1 MAVDCGE
8 GVIVG
13 GELELG
19 VEGGMD
25 WFCSSRADGGL
36 PNGLVTTIGGT
47 EIGSSLASPLRNR
60 VECSAPCHCGW
71 VGSSTPL
78 RGGEEWSGVEYPLP
92 LWDEWAH
99 CHIY

>member
-47 EIGSSLASPLRNR
+47 EIGSSLASPYISSLVLVNTTSFGTPFNR
-60 VECSAPCHCGW
+60 S
-71 VGSSTPL
+71 
-78 RGGEEWSGVEYPLP
+78 LP
-92 LWDEWAH
+92 L
-99 CHIY
+99 I